1 MSYVIIK
8 YIKNN
13 DGIELPVILVD
24 SHSEILEFDNTVDAE
39 NYRLLFQNNSD
50 SGYKYEIKK
59 L

>member
-1 MSYVIIK
+1 MSYVIVK

-24 SHSEILEFDNTVDAE
+24 SHSEILEFDNERDAE
-39 NYRLLFQNNSD
+39 NHRLLFQNNSD
-50 SGYKYEIKK
+50 SGYKYEVKK

>member
-1 MSYVIIK
+1 
-8 YIKNN
+8 
-13 DGIELPVILVD
+13 LVD
-24 SHSEILEFDNTVDAE
+24 SHSEILEFDNDVDAE